1 MAERSMNKAGL
12 AAAFVLAGLSMAACA
27 GEPEARPAPKAGAS
41 SGPRIELRLEPGP
54 HYAKDMRVLWVSY
67 TVWPQAAAWLET
79 PDGRFVD
86 TLYVTELAVTGKY
99 RAAPKAGRPESL
111 PVWTARKSG
120 SAEAVSSPT
129 TVGAPV
135 SYAAG
140 LAASLPPGRYVVM
153 LETNRSYDWNAAYTK
168 KNAGV
173 NGQPSLVYRA
183 ELELGAGPSEARFVP
198 IGTGSVDGSDGDIR
212 PGLGGVDTALELFS
226 SLTVRYLND

>member
-1 MAERSMNKAGL
+1 MAVSSMNKAGL
-12 AAAFVLAGLSMAACA
+12 AAAFVLAALGSAACA
-27 GEPEARPAPKAGAS
+27 GEPEARPAPKTGVS

-54 HYAKDMRVLWVSY
+54 HYAKDMKVFLFSY
-67 TVWPQAAAWLET
+67 TVWPQVAAWLET

-120 SAEAVSSPT
+120 AAEAVSSPT

-135 SYAAG
+135 SYASG

-153 LETNRSYDWNAAYTK
+153 LETNRSYDWNETYTK

-183 ELELGAGPSEARFVP
+183 ELELGAGPAEARFTP
-198 IGTGSVDGSDGDIR
+198 IGVGSVDGSDGELR
-212 PGLGGVDTALELFS
+212 PELAGIDTALELFS
-226 SLTVRYLND
+226 SMTVRYLVD

>member
-1 MAERSMNKAGL
+1 MADRSMNGAGL
-12 AAAFVLAGLSMAACA
+12 AAAFILAGLGMAACA
-27 GEPEARPAPKAGAS
+27 GEPAARPAPKTGVS
-41 SGPRIELRLEPGP
+41 SGPRIELHLEPGP
-54 HYAKDMRVLWVSY
+54 EYAEDMKVFLFSY
-67 TVWPQAAAWLET
+67 TVWPQVAAWLET

-111 PVWTARKSG
+111 PVWSSRKAA

-135 SYAAG
+135 SYASG

-153 LETNRSYDWNAAYTK
+153 LETNRSYDWNADYTK

-212 PGLGGVDTALELFS
+212 PGLDGIDTALELFS
-226 SLTVRYLND
+226 SMAVRYLVD